1 MNRHW
6 WHRLTPLRGHRQRGP
21 LQGVDVEALLGR
33 GERAADAG
41 MIRAW
46 LRGQSVLVTGAGGS
60 IGAELCRQ
68 CALHGARRLLLVEID
83 ELALLQVQE
92 RLRAAF
98 PALESVAVLGDC
110 GDPAVL
116 AHALGQG
123 PVQTLIHAAAYKHV
137 PLLEAQPREAVRN
150 NVLATAAVAQAAR
163 AAGIACMVLVSTD
176 KAVDPVSVLG
186 ASKRL
191 AEQAC
196 LALLA
201 DASATR
207 LAVVRFGNVF
217 DSAGSVAQVFRE
229 QIRRGGPLT
238 VTHPQATR
246 YFMTIAEAC
255 QLILQAAALGE
266 PRAMY
271 ALDMGAPVS
280 ILTLASR
287 MLRQAGLHPQEV
299 GMVFTGLR
307 PGERLHEPAL
317 PAQRQEAAPGIWRLP
332 LAAAAPASFAT
343 RLEALREAVHRYD
356 VPALQRLLR
365 EAVPADSSAP
375 GPGYSRDSHDLHDSN
390 DRAHR

>member
-6 WHRLTPLRGHRQRGP
+6 WHRLTPLRGHRQRGIP
-21 LQGVDVEALLGR
+21 QGADAEALLGR
-33 GERAADAG
+33 AERATDTG

-46 LRGQSVLVTGAGGS
+46 LQGQTVLVTGAGGS
-60 IGAELCRQ
+60 IGSELCRQ

-98 PALESVAVLGDC
+98 PTLESVGVLGDC

-116 AHALGQG
+116 AHALRQG
-123 PVQTLIHAAAYKHV
+123 PVDTLIHAAAYKHV
-137 PLLEAQPREAVRN
+137 PLLETQPREAARN
-150 NVLATAAVAQAAR
+150 NVLATATVAQAAR

-176 KAVDPVSVLG
+176 KAVDPISVLG

-201 DASATR
+201 GAPATR
-207 LAVVRFGNVF
+207 LAVVRFGNVL

-266 PRAMY
+266 PCAMY

-287 MLRQAGLHPQEV
+287 LLRQAGLQPQEI
-299 GMVFTGLR
+299 GLVFTGLR
-307 PGERLHEPAL
+307 PGERLHEPAMPL
-317 PAQRQEAAPGIWRLP
+317 QRQEAAPGIWRLP
-332 LAAAAPASFAT
+332 LEAIAPTSFAA
-343 RLEALREAVHRYD
+343 RLEALRDAVCRYD
-356 VPALQRLLR
+356 LPALQRLLQD
-365 EAVPADSSAP
+365 AVPVGAATAACEPSPLRD
-375 GPGYSRDSHDLHDSN
+375 SRDPHSQ
-390 DRAHR
+390 AH

>member
-1 MNRHW
+1 MSRHW
-6 WHRLTPLRGHRQRGP
+6 WHRLTPSRGHRRRMAAEPG
-21 LQGVDVEALLGR
+21 EAAALLGR
-33 GERAADAG
+33 AEHTADPG
-41 MIRAW
+41 KVRAW
-46 LRGQSVLVTGAGGS
+46 LRGQTVLVTGAGGS

-68 CALHGARRLLLVEID
+68 CALYGARRLLLVEID

-92 RLRAAF
+92 RLHAAF
-98 PALESVAVLGDC
+98 PALECVAVLGDC

-123 PVQTLIHAAAYKHV
+123 PVETLIHAAAYKHV
-137 PLLEAQPREAVRN
+137 PLLEAQPREAARN

-163 AAGIACMVLVSTD
+163 VAGIACMVLVSTD

-201 DASATR
+201 QAPATR
-207 LAVVRFGNVF
+207 LAVVRFGNVL
-217 DSAGSVAQVFRE
+217 DSAGSVTQVFRE

-238 VTHPQATR
+238 LTHPQATR
-246 YFMTIAEAC
+246 YFMTIPEAC

-266 PRAMY
+266 QRAMY
-271 ALDMGAPVS
+271 ALDMGAPVA

-287 MLRQAGLHPQEV
+287 LLRQAGLQPQEV

-317 PAQRQEAAPGIWRLP
+317 PPQRQQAAPGIWRLP
-332 LAAAAPASFAT
+332 LDAAVPAFFAT
-343 RLEALREAVHRYD
+343 WLEALREAVLSYD

-365 EAVPADSSAP
+365 ETAPADSHAP
-375 GPGYSRDSHDLHDSN
+375 QYPRDSRDSN

>member
-6 WHRLTPLRGHRQRGP
+6 WHRLTPSRGHRRRIVADIG
-21 LQGVDVEALLGR
+21 EAAALLGR
-33 GERAADAG
+33 REHVADSG
-41 MIRAW
+41 RIRAW
-46 LRGQSVLVTGAGGS
+46 LRGQTVLVTGAGGS

-68 CALHGARRLLLVEID
+68 CALHRARRLLLVEID

-92 RLRAAF
+92 RLHAAF

-116 AHALGQG
+116 AHALEQG
-123 PVQTLIHAAAYKHV
+123 PVETLIHAAAYKHV
-137 PLLEAQPREAVRN
+137 PLLEMQPREAARN

-176 KAVDPVSVLG
+176 KAMDPVSVLG

-191 AEQAC
+191 AEQVC

-201 DASATR
+201 EASATR
-207 LAVVRFGNVF
+207 LAVVRFGNVL
-217 DSAGSVAQVFRE
+217 DSAGSVSQVFRE

-238 VTHPQATR
+238 LTHPQATR
-246 YFMTIAEAC
+246 YFMTITEAC

-266 PRAMY
+266 QRAMY
-271 ALDMGAPVS
+271 ALDMGAPVA

-287 MLRQAGLHPQEV
+287 LLRQAGLTPQEV

-307 PGERLHEPAL
+307 PGERLHEPEL
-317 PAQRQEAAPGIWRLP
+317 PPQRQEVAPGIWRLP
-332 LAAAAPASFAT
+332 LDAGAPAEVIT
-343 RLEALREAVHRYD
+343 RLQALREAVLAYD
-356 VPALQRLLR
+356 VPSLQRLLGVP
-365 EAVPADSSAP
+365 VPAEPAASVV
-375 GPGYSRDSHDLHDSN
+375 G
-390 DRAHR
+390 RASISMLPPTE